1 MTLSERGRNG
11 PQLDAVAKTEG
22 IDLIVAGAYGHSRFR
37 EWALGGVT
45 RNLLL
50 YGDLCALVSH

>member
-1 MTLSERGRNG
+1 MTLSEQGRNA
-11 PQLDAVAKTEG
+11 PQLEAVAATEG
-22 IDLIVAGAYGHSRFR
+22 LDLIVAGAYGHTRFR

-50 YGDLCALVSH
+50 YGELCALVSH